1 MKNLKCLMN
10 SLQTQLE
17 YEKSMNQKNQKKIK
31 EQNDLIKKHEE
42 KRAEFELN
50 LEKLMDQFKYF

>member
-17 YEKSMNQKNQKKIK
+17 NEKSMNQKNQKKIK

>member
-1 MKNLKCLMN
+1 MN

-17 YEKSMNQKNQKKIK
+17 NEKSMNQKNQKKIK